1 MEVIRCILMMFPAP
15 ACIILAHSER
25 HSPPGK
31 SAEIILFGIY
41 KDNFLSV
48 FVSSCM
54 LFNVTH
60 QLAWFALASRSVH
73 PLLTNCFSCWC
84 AQSWRGAIWAKTP
97 ALLLALIVAGNLT
110 ESNHVGS
117 ELTTTSSEASGGFS
131 FFCLP
136 TFFVYELQFATSD
149 IWHWFFIQFCK

>member
-1 MEVIRCILMMFPAP
+1 MYINDVSCASMHNTGTFREALPSWKVCRNHFVWN
-15 ACIILAHSER
+15 
-25 HSPPGK
+25 
-31 SAEIILFGIY
+31 Y
-41 KDNFLSV
+41 KDNFLSL
-48 FVSSCM
+48 FVNSCM